1 MSDQIPDIDILII
14 QKDITYLRRVISG
27 VGEPV
32 EIDFLA
38 SKLRERFIRTRKI
51 NFAERLI
58 KVYDPANDY
67 NVGDHIFRH
76 FGKVRTS
83 QRRNVE
89 FNDYAEGEVY
99 EKIRQRER
107 DYDLICV
114 EWHDPLLKRQAKFL
128 SNSGAQQYLPVNYG
142 RTPGVVTR
150 YLGPDKSE
158 RERDQVIEQYRDN
171 LLRQVRAQLLQS
183 LYEQSEFIAWGP
195 LWYLIDLLE
204 EIDYD
209 QIQKAGAMLEETD
222 GPLATEKLV
231 AELFGLTPDS
241 PRFLH
246 FRFSLNYMMEN
257 FFSESFYCLSHFGGG
272 AWTNRAK
279 VPKSFGSRPLRLAT
293 AKIPAEMARK
303 EFVLPEERLDAG
315 LRDILL
321 EEEEALANRLD
332 GDALVHV
339 LTYNEFVS
347 GSLNVPDDAARFFPE
362 DTRLVFT
369 GDEEEVAAHPVTYH
383 YESGFIAGLTK
394 LFRELKLVPGA
405 ILEIQHGETPT
416 AFRLTY
422 VKSDQKLHYP
432 HIEYDPLIDTVRI
445 QSGTEIEA
453 ECEVEPHTFV
463 PAGDIEIIER
473 LRSQMKSDAGLYAVL
488 IKLFRDYRSSFHPIT
503 LWRMVNIIRDAD
515 MRLVFSALS
524 AYKSFYHIDEE
535 RMDEY
540 LLSPTQ
546 VGPGSIKRG
555 ISANEFLPV
564 EAAQGGAETRFFR
577 PKTYLVNLSEAHWE
591 IARNYSLIPISDE
604 TECIEIRRY
613 DRAVVLVDGEIQG
626 AVHVTGSKELLNP
639 VLRAQF
645 KHDSYISS
653 VNVEILGEN
662 PCDEIE
668 IYHVPGLGDFVQLE
682 AETFEELL
690 SFYEETE
697 ESKGG

>member
-1 MSDQIPDIDILII
+1 MSDQMPNLDIVIT
-14 QKDITYLRRVISG
+14 QKDISYLRRVISG

-51 NFAERLI
+51 DFAERLI
-58 KVYDPANDY
+58 KVYDPTNDY
-67 NVGDHIFRH
+67 NVGDHVFRH

-99 EKIRQRER
+99 EKIRQRDR

-128 SNSGAQQYLPVNYG
+128 TNSGAQQYLPVNYG

-150 YLGPDKSE
+150 YLGPDKTE

-171 LLRQVRAQLLQS
+171 LLRQVRAELLQA
-183 LYEQSEFIAWGP
+183 LYEQSEFVAWGP

-209 QIQKAGAMLEETD
+209 QIQKAGAMLEAVE
-222 GPLATEKLV
+222 GPLATEQLV
-231 AELFGLTPDS
+231 SELFGLTPDS

-272 AWTNRAK
+272 AWTNRVK

-293 AKIPAEMARK
+293 AKIPAEVRRK
-303 EFVLPEERLDAG
+303 EFILPDERLDRG
-315 LRDILL
+315 LREILL
-321 EEEEALANRLD
+321 EEEEALAARLD
-332 GDALVHV
+332 GDTLVHV

-347 GSLNVPDDAARFFPE
+347 GCLDIPDDAARFFPE
-362 DTRLVFT
+362 DTRLTFT
-369 GDEEEVAAHPVTYH
+369 GESEEVAEHAVTYH
-383 YESGFIAGLTK
+383 YESGFIADLTK
-394 LFRELKLVPGA
+394 LFRELRLVPGA
-405 ILEIQHGETPT
+405 ILEIKHGETPT
-416 AFRLTY
+416 SFCLTY
-422 VKSDQKLHYP
+422 VKADQKLRYP
-432 HIEYDPLIDTVRI
+432 HIEYDPLIDTVRV
-445 QSGTEIEA
+445 QAGTEIEA
-453 ECEVEPHTFV
+453 DCEVEPHAFV
-463 PAGDIEIIER
+463 PAGDLEIVER
-473 LRSQMKSDAGLYAVL
+473 LRSQMKSDTGLYAVL
-488 IKLFRDYRSSFHPIT
+488 IKLFREYRSSFHPVT
-503 LWRMVNIIRDAD
+503 LWRTVNIIRDAD

-540 LLSPTQ
+540 HLSPTQ
-546 VGPGSIKRG
+546 VGPGSIKKG
-555 ISANEFLPV
+555 ISASEFLMP
-564 EAAQGGAETRFFR
+564 EAEQTGAESRFFR
-577 PKTYLVNLSEAHWE
+577 PKTYLVNLSEEHWN
-591 IARNYSLIPISDE
+591 ITRDYALIPISDE

-639 VLRAQF
+639 ALRAQF
-645 KHDSYISS
+645 KQDSYISS
-653 VNVEILGEN
+653 VNIEILGEG

-668 IYHVPGLGDFVQLE
+668 IYHVPGFGDFVQLE

-690 SFYEETE
+690 SYYEEIE
-697 ESKGG
+697 EPAES